1 MLKKA
6 QKGVKMKRLTAYILI
21 LTLLMLGMA
30 SASNTG
36 LVYHE
41 VQVVDEVGK
50 KVTDISSVE
59 IYAPDTTTD
68 ATIYM
73 DAALQNAITLPMT
86 TSSTNTTLSNGY
98 FCWWGADGWDFS
110 ITDGTNISTNAN
122 HRTRSSSEGT
132 LVFPSY
138 LTSITTSQ
146 YLDAESITMGT
157 SSDWVI
163 NAGTTDDLLTFTPA
177 TDGAVFRIG
186 LSAGTKSADFQVYTA
201 SGVGLLID
209 EGANTLGITGLTTSI
224 NASSNYDTNI
234 NTGTST
240 GAVTIGSSTSGAL
253 VIDTTS
259 TIGVTADDSYTLG
272 VTAGTVGIA
281 ATGGDITIDATDK
294 SVIIR
299 GTEEASDAVLITAD
313 GTAGGVHIDSGT
325 GDITL
330 DSGDDIFLEANTG
343 TGDVISIIN
352 TKGTSTSAI
361 VGTATVGGIDLD
373 SALST
378 HITSSE
384 ETGDAIYIHA
394 SGTAGGV
401 DITSGTGDIVLTS
414 TDDIVLTNATAA
426 GDMIQLLN
434 TAGTSVTEDSGAIQ
448 ITATAG
454 AVIIQSDADLD
465 DCIQIRADGGTTSEI
480 LIHNDQGSAADAIQI
495 LADAG
500 GITLTADGASA
511 GDILIDAEDDI
522 QLTTTGKLT
531 ITNTEAMTVSGAAT
545 IAGATT
551 TGAFI
556 IVDQVVTDTASVTLT
571 AAMSGKVL
579 VIANLSQDT
588 TIDLPAEV
596 DGLNFEFWYVGSAVE
611 THDHIIDAEANANF
625 FIGGVQ
631 WFDSDDNT
639 MTEVYSNGSTTSKI
653 TLHNMQAGTRI
664 KITCDG
670 TNWYIVGTVYSDTT
684 PAFAASV

>member
-1 MLKKA
+1 
-6 QKGVKMKRLTAYILI
+6 MKRLTAYILI

-653 TLHNMQAGTRI
+653 TLYNMQAGTRI

>member
-1 MLKKA
+1 
-6 QKGVKMKRLTAYILI
+6 MKRLTAYILI

-639 MTEVYSNGSTTSKI
+639 MTEVYSDGSTNSKI

-684 PAFAASV
+684 PAFAVSV

>member
-579 VIANLSQDT
+579 VIANLGQDT

-639 MTEVYSNGSTTSKI
+639 MTEVYSDGSTNSKI

>member
-639 MTEVYSNGSTTSKI
+639 MTEVYSDGSTNSKI

>member
-1 MLKKA
+1 
-6 QKGVKMKRLTAYILI
+6 MKRLTAYILI

-579 VIANLSQDT
+579 VIANLGQDT

-639 MTEVYSNGSTTSKI
+639 MTEVYSDGSTNSKI

-684 PAFAASV
+684 PAFAVSV

>member
-1 MLKKA
+1 
-6 QKGVKMKRLTAYILI
+6 MKRLTAYILI

-579 VIANLSQDT
+579 VIANLGQDT

-639 MTEVYSNGSTTSKI
+639 MTEVYSNGSTNSKI

>member
-1 MLKKA
+1 
-6 QKGVKMKRLTAYILI
+6 MKRLTAYILI

-639 MTEVYSNGSTTSKI
+639 MTEVYSDGSTNSKI

>member
-639 MTEVYSNGSTTSKI
+639 MTEVYSDGSTNSKI

-684 PAFAASV
+684 PAFAVSV

>member
-579 VIANLSQDT
+579 VIANLGQDT

-639 MTEVYSNGSTTSKI
+639 MTEVYSNGSTNSKI